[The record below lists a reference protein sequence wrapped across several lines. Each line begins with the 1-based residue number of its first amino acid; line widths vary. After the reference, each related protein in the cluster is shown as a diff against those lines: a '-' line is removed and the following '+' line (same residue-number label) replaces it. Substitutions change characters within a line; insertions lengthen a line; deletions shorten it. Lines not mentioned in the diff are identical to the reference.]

1 MAVGAEQGGL
11 NTDPGLGYL
20 PRMSKRFSNLVL
32 LALPFLGACGS
43 ASKYAG
49 MEAADIYRLA
59 QEEMEREDYSEAAE
73 TLDRLLLV
81 FPTFEQAADAY
92 FLMADAYYFDEQF
105 ITASSEYTRF
115 LDRYPAHPR
124 APEAALGVCRSYA
137 ALSPISQRDQTF
149 TDQALTVCRNVVAD
163 YRGQPIS
170 QEAAELA
177 NEMRGKLARKLYENG
192 FYYFRR
198 EFYDSSVIYFE
209 QVVERYPETEFAPKA
224 LLGIIQA
231 YQEIGYEDEVET
243 ARQQL
248 LSRYP
253 DSPEA
258 REVGGGVGEVGSAP
272 GS

>member
-1 MAVGAEQGGL
+1 MRTSL
-11 NTDPGLGYL
+11 
-20 PRMSKRFSNLVL
+20 LVL
-32 LALPFLGACGS
+32 FALPFLGACGS
-43 ASKYAG
+43 TSRYQG
-49 MEAADIYRLA
+49 MEAADLYRLA
-59 QEEMEREDYSEAAE
+59 QEEVEREDYSDAAE

-81 FPTFEQAADAY
+81 YPTFEQAAEAY
-92 FLMADAYYFDEQF
+92 FMMADAYFFDEQF

-115 LDRYPAHPR
+115 LDRYPAHPK
-124 APEAALGVCRSYA
+124 APEAALGVCRAYSE
-137 ALSPISQRDQTF
+137 LSPISQRDQTF

-163 YRGQPIS
+163 YRGLPVS
-170 QEAAELA
+170 QEAAEIA
-177 NEMRGKLARKLYENG
+177 NEMRRKLARKIYENG
-192 FYYFRR
+192 SYYLRR

-231 YQEIGYEDEVET
+231 YREIGYEDEVET

-248 LSRYP
+248 LSQYP

-258 REVGGGVGEVGSAP
+258 REVGEGVGEVGPAP